1 MDLSSIHPSVMTHTG
16 RIQAICCLFFLS
28 VDLIILNIYKT
39 RYVVVINSQY
49 CYIAGMKQDYITKT
63 LSELGNETRLAIFRL
78 LIKLGNDGATVGEI
92 VKRLKVPP
100 STLGFHLRGL
110 VGVGLV
116 SQKKVGRSTY
126 CYAEVDV
133 LRRVLRSLEAECCED
148 QDDKNTDQS
157 TAQ

>member
-1 MDLSSIHPSVMTHTG
+1 MTHND
-16 RIQAICCLFFLS
+16 RIQAICGLFFQF

-39 RYVVVINSQY
+39 SYIVAINNQY

-63 LSELGNETRLAIFRL
+63 LSELGNETRLEIFRL

-92 VKRLKVPP
+92 VKRLNVPP

-126 CYAEVDV
+126 SYAEVDV
-133 LRRVLRSLEAECCED
+133 LRRVLRSLEAECCEN
-148 QDDKNTDQS
+148 QEDKNTDQS

>member
-1 MDLSSIHPSVMTHTG
+1 MTHTG

-39 RYVVVINSQY
+39 RYVVAINNQY

-126 CYAEVDV
+126 CYAEADV